1 MKKEKDFT
9 TGEAA
14 KMCRISQQSIIRCF
28 DNGSLK
34 GFRVPGSKFRRI
46 PRNELFT
53 FMRENNIPIPT
64 DMRGAITVL
73 IVTQDCIV
81 EKSLKNVMTEKN
93 GFVLMFCDN
102 IFDAGASMHDA
113 IPDVIII
120 DCSDDAREAILVS
133 RALRKKPALSNVAVF
148 ALTDGDVGTAEGIE
162 AFKKPFDAELLSK
175 RIKRVAGKDHEA

>member
-102 IFDAGASMHDA
+102 TFDAGASMHDA
-113 IPDVIII
+113 IPDVIIM
-120 DCSDDAREAILVS
+120 DCRDVAEAERVFH
-133 RALRKKPALSNVAVF
+133 ALQKKPALSNVAVF
-148 ALTDGDVGTAEGIE
+148 ALTDGEVGTTKDIE
-162 AFKKPFDAELLSK
+162 VFKKPFDAELLSK